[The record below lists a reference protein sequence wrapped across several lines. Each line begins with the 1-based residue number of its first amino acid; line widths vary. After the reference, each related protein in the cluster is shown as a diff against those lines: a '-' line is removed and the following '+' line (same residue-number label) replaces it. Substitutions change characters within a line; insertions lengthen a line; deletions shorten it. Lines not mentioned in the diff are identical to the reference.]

1 MPTLRWAA
9 GGILLIGLVARVL
22 GVLREMLLANYFGVG
37 AELDAVFLGLALP
50 MALTLGIG
58 GGLSRVV
65 VPIAAPLARTR
76 FAGLFRRGTLRLV
89 MILGP
94 VALAL
99 AITAPFW
106 VELLAIGDEAPP
118 RRILWISAALGSLTI
133 LFGGV
138 AGFHAGLAN
147 ARGRHV
153 SGSATIL
160 VYNIIVCGAILL
172 FHESI
177 GALSV
182 LVGILLAEAS
192 QSAVLWLAIRPVLHR
207 VRPRFSHHDWGAMRA
222 VFWPTTIVGL
232 MHGINVSVDRVFAT
246 LLESGAIA
254 ALSYGEKLVNI
265 PVSLIGTALAVPLF
279 TRLSRYAREERDS
292 AFSSTLLL
300 GTRVLLIVGTPLGFL
315 LAAASVPLIS
325 LLLARGAFSADGV
338 RLTSLAMAGYSF
350 GVPFQIIFTLLFSA
364 CLTRGRHW
372 SAVLVMVLTA
382 ILNGWLDWVLVGPAG
397 LVGIAFSTS
406 VVALVRVVLLLW
418 IVDPRLFR
426 SRGLWASAGRAFL
439 LGTITVALVL
449 LLNGATGFLHF
460 SGRGGQFAALAL
472 CGFLFLAICAVLWR
486 PLLKAEWQSITR
498 LRGAVARHA
507 EKPAVGAAP

>member
-1 MPTLRWAA
+1 M
-9 GGILLIGLVARVL
+9 
-22 GVLREMLLANYFGVG
+22 
-37 AELDAVFLGLALP
+37 
-50 MALTLGIG
+50 
-58 GGLSRVV
+58 
-65 VPIAAPLARTR
+65 
-76 FAGLFRRGTLRLV
+76 
-89 MILGP
+89 
-94 VALAL
+94 
-99 AITAPFW
+99 
-106 VELLAIGDEAPP
+106 
-118 RRILWISAALGSLTI
+118 
-133 LFGGV
+133 
-138 AGFHAGLAN
+138 
-147 ARGRHV
+147 
-153 SGSATIL
+153 
-160 VYNIIVCGAILL
+160 
-172 FHESI
+172 
-177 GALSV
+177 
-182 LVGILLAEAS
+182 
-192 QSAVLWLAIRPVLHR
+192 
-207 VRPRFSHHDWGAMRA
+207 
-222 VFWPTTIVGL
+222 
-232 MHGINVSVDRVFAT
+232 
-246 LLESGAIA
+246 
-254 ALSYGEKLVNI
+254 
-265 PVSLIGTALAVPLF
+265 
-279 TRLSRYAREERDS
+279 
-292 AFSSTLLL
+292 
-300 GTRVLLIVGTPLGFL
+300 LLIVGTPLGFL